1 MVGFMAVGSDNGNLS
16 GPFPLAVSGHS
27 RGKKACFWNRPV
39 GAGRVNGPISRFLLL
54 IAYIKIETEPRIG
67 QFLQAALLLPAGKRP
82 KKAKKPDCVPI
93 WWLAGPM
100 SPTAEALCPLRRSF
114 RPYQGGCSSPEPL
127 LQPNA
132 RLLSAQL
139 GYNRPCYFSS
149 GVKGGGTNGHMGST
163 AISGA
168 VSGSYEPSGPI

>member
-1 MVGFMAVGSDNGNLS
+1 MFVVGD
-16 GPFPLAVSGHS
+16 LARLG
-27 RGKKACFWNRPV
+27 RILECFVIVRWISTSPMLIP
-39 GAGRVNGPISRFLLL
+39 PITM
-54 IAYIKIETEPRIG
+54 KTEPQIG

-100 SPTAEALCPLRRSF
+100 SPTAEAFCPLRRSF

-132 RLLSAQL
+132 RLLSAQF
-139 GYNRPCYFSS
+139 GYNRPC
-149 GVKGGGTNGHMGST
+149 
-163 AISGA
+163 
-168 VSGSYEPSGPI
+168 

>member
-1 MVGFMAVGSDNGNLS
+1 MYGGSVLVRWKI
-16 GPFPLAVSGHS
+16 LAFFS
-27 RGKKACFWNRPV
+27 
-39 GAGRVNGPISRFLLL
+39 LML
-54 IAYIKIETEPRIG
+54 IAYIIIETEPQIG

-100 SPTAEALCPLRRSF
+100 SPTAEAFCPLRRSF